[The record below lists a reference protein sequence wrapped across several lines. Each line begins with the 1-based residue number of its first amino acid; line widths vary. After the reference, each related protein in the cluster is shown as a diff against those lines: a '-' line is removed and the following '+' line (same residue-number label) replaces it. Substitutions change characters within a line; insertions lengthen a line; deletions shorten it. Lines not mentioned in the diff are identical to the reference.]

1 MFGKDIISIDQFDKE
16 TLESIYDV
24 SFFMEKR
31 IREEGSLDIL
41 NGKTMASLF
50 FEPST
55 RTRFSFEAAM
65 KKMGGNV
72 ISATGV
78 NFSSMAK
85 GETLEDTI
93 KTIERYA
100 DVIVIRH
107 PEEGS
112 AKVASESA
120 GIPVINAGD
129 GPGEHPTQA
138 LLDFYTIKKEKKE
151 LNGLKIA
158 MVGDLKNGRTIHSLV
173 KLLLN
178 YDIEFYL
185 VSPEELKLPQKYTNL
200 IKNKSNFKEITDI
213 KEIISEAD
221 VLYMTRIQKERFE
234 NQNEYEYENG

>member
-41 NGKTMASLF
+41 KGKTMASLF

-65 KKMGGNV
+65 EKMGGNV

-138 LLDFYTIKKEKKE
+138 LLDFY
-151 LNGLKIA
+151 
-158 MVGDLKNGRTIHSLV
+158 
-173 KLLLN
+173 
-178 YDIEFYL
+178 
-185 VSPEELKLPQKYTNL
+185 
-200 IKNKSNFKEITDI
+200 
-213 KEIISEAD
+213 
-221 VLYMTRIQKERFE
+221 
-234 NQNEYEYENG
+234 